1 MKKKKKTGE
10 VRYAKYGYI
19 FSLPFVI
26 AFLIFQLYPILYTA
40 FIGFTNMKGVI
51 TPDVHVLDNP
61 FENFQQVLSS
71 VSFQTALKNTFLI
84 WIINFIPQIALAL
97 LLTAWFTDRRWKI
110 KGQGIYKVLIYMPNI
125 ITAATIAILF
135 KAFFD
140 YPIGPV
146 NDILQ
151 NVGILKQAHNFL
163 LSKGVARG
171 VVAFIQFWM
180 WYGYTML
187 ILISGVLGINPEIFD
202 AAEVDGAS
210 RTQIFFRVTLP
221 NIKTIL
227 LFTLVTSLIGGLNMF
242 DIPRLFLLGGP
253 DNATLTTSVYIY
265 NQAFSGSYMYNR
277 AAAASMIM
285 FVIIMFFSS
294 LLFLLLRD
302 KDKDGYGA
310 DVSKQIKKQQKRDRK
325 LSKKGGLA

>member
-10 VRYAKYGYI
+10 VRYAKDGYI

-40 FIGFTNMKGVI
+40 FRGFTNMKGVI

-135 KAFFD
+135 
-140 YPIGPV
+140 
-146 NDILQ
+146 
-151 NVGILKQAHNFL
+151 
-163 LSKGVARG
+163 
-171 VVAFIQFWM
+171 
-180 WYGYTML
+180 T
-187 ILISGVLGINPEIFD
+187 IS
-202 AAEVDGAS
+202 
-210 RTQIFFRVTLP
+210 
-221 NIKTIL
+221 
-227 LFTLVTSLIGGLNMF
+227 
-242 DIPRLFLLGGP
+242 
-253 DNATLTTSVYIY
+253 
-265 NQAFSGSYMYNR
+265 
-277 AAAASMIM
+277 
-285 FVIIMFFSS
+285 
-294 LLFLLLRD
+294 
-302 KDKDGYGA
+302 
-310 DVSKQIKKQQKRDRK
+310 
-325 LSKKGGLA
+325 